1 MKSFQILKVPS
12 RGLNIEAILSF
23 WTPTWCLKISLW
35 KTPHVIHSLSIMIL
49 EKHQESEKCTP
60 GCPWLAIL
68 SPCCQENFFLF
79 KFWSVP
85 HGPTCGILQ
94 LCSMV
99 PPGPTC
105 GILQLCSIKMKIYDF
120 FVTNEHWK
128 LELWTIKHFIIY
140 FSRINWVQFLIGEFN
155 LGLVVRRLCQ
165 CLGVVMV
172 VVVVAA
178 VVVDCWSSGEDAYGE
193 IFGD

>member
-68 SPCCQENFFLF
+68 SPCYQENFFLF
-79 KFWSVP
+79 KFWS
-85 HGPTCGILQ
+85 
-94 LCSMV
+94 V

-155 LGLVVRRLCQ
+155 LGLVVRRRCQ

-172 VVVVAA
+172 VVTA
-178 VVVDCWSSGEDAYGE
+178 VVVDCWYSGEDAYGE